1 MGNEQN
7 KAILRRWLDE
17 GWCKGNVDV
26 ADELISTD
34 FTVHG
39 AGGQAIQS
47 GRQGVKDLVLEW
59 RRGFPDGQM
68 RVLDEL
74 GEGDLVGVRLLWT
87 GTHLGPFYGVPPSG
101 RRVTC
106 VSLGID
112 RIQDGR
118 ISEGWGELDMLGLM
132 QRING
137 VPGAASRARP
147 DRGLE
152 EPTQTW
158 ATLSSASANKAL
170 VRRVLQ
176 SIEDGDLDAI
186 REACDVDSYV
196 EHVPGQGTLL
206 LDEALRADSLLR
218 ASLPD
223 LTFTLDEGR
232 MVAEGDRVLVRGTFS
247 GTHTGAPLLDA
258 PPSGKELLWGGIDIF
273 RVSAGRLT
281 ERWRC
286 SDTLRLMQQAGA
298 AVLKT

>member
-17 GWCKGNVDV
+17 GWCKGNVNV
-26 ADELISTD
+26 ADELIATD

-68 RVLDEL
+68 RVLDEI

-101 RRVTC
+101 RQVTC
-106 VSLGID
+106 ISLGID
-112 RIQDGR
+112 RIRDGK

-132 QRING
+132 QRIGG
-137 VPGAASRARP
+137 VPGAASSAP
-147 DRGLE
+147 PGQGLE
-152 EPTQTW
+152 EPARPW
-158 ATLSSASANKAL
+158 PTLSPVSANKTA
-170 VRRVLQ
+170 VRRFLQ
-176 SIEDGDLDAI
+176 SIEDWDLDAV
-186 REACDVDSYV
+186 REQCDAGSYV
-196 EHVPGQGTLL
+196 EHVPGRGPLL
-206 LDEALRADSLLR
+206 LDEALSADALLR

-223 LTFTLDEGR
+223 LTFTPDEER

-247 GTHTGAPLLDA
+247 GTHTGAPLFGA
-258 PPSGKELLWGGIDIF
+258 PPSGNELLWGGIDIF

-286 SDTLRLMQQAGA
+286 SDTLGLMQQAAA
-298 AVLKT
+298 AVLKK